1 MNTRAKLITSAIVVI
16 LAIGGWF
23 IYHKNDLI
31 TTSTSTTTITTTT
44 TVNEAPP
51 TYDSLNEL
59 AKKINA
65 KLPVKVDDYTTM
77 EHVEV
82 PNSKNINYHYA
93 LSDKF
98 FNESNLN
105 EFNTIFVP
113 KLRSSLCHAP
123 ELQYLIQNDINLNY
137 LYHQDP
143 NKVFAQFVVNK
154 KVCSDFIQ

>member
-1 MNTRAKLITSAIVVI
+1 MNTRIKLIISATVVVLVSAI
-16 LAIGGWF
+16 LL
-23 IYHKNDLI
+23 IYHDKNKQ
-31 TTSTSTTTITTTT
+31 TSTVTTTLTTTMTT
-44 TVNEAPP
+44 TVNEPPP

-59 AKKINA
+59 ANKINA

-82 PNSKNINYHYA
+82 SNAKTINYHYM

-98 FNESNLN
+98 FSQSNLN

-113 KLRSSLCHAP
+113 KLKNNLCHAP
-123 ELQYLIQNDINLNY
+123 ELQYLIQNNVDLNY
-137 LYHQDP
+137 LYHQDA

-154 KVCSDFIQ
+154 KECLN